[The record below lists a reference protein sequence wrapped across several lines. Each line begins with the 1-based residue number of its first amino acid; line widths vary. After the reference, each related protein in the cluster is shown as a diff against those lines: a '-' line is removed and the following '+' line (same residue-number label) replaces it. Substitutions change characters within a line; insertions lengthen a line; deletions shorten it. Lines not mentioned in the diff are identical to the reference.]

1 MKTGYLGVMTAAAAL
16 AVSLPLSVSA
26 QQSPPTGAA
35 PAPAERMDSTT
46 PPSATAPGTTTPGM
60 ATPNA
65 TAPGPMTS
73 ADMAGA
79 INSDDLIGK
88 KVKNSSDE
96 TVGSIDALLVSKDA
110 RVVGVVLD
118 VGGFLGIGGKK
129 VVVPMNQLSV
139 AGRDDVRIPTASKE
153 QLQQAPAYEKPKS

>member
-35 PAPAERMDSTT
+35 PAPAERMDNTK
-46 PPSATAPGTTTPGM
+46 PPSATAPGTTAPS
-60 ATPNA
+60 A
-65 TAPGPMTS
+65 TAPGAMTS

-118 VGGFLGIGGKK
+118 VGGFLGVGGKK

-153 QLQQAPAYEKPKS
+153 QLQQAPAYERPKS

>member
-16 AVSLPLSVSA
+16 AISLPLSVSA

-46 PPSATAPGTTTPGM
+46 PPSATAPGTTAPS
-60 ATPNA
+60 A

>member
-1 MKTGYLGVMTAAAAL
+1 MKTGYLGVMTAAVAL

-26 QQSPPTGAA
+26 QQSPSTGAA
-35 PAPAERMDSTT
+35 PAPAERMESTT
-46 PPSATAPGTTTPGM
+46 PPS
-60 ATPNA
+60 A

-73 ADMAGA
+73 ADMASA

-118 VGGFLGIGGKK
+118 VGGFLGVGGKK

-153 QLQQAPAYEKPKS
+153 QLLQAPAYEKPKS

>member
-16 AVSLPLSVSA
+16 AVSVPLSVSA

-46 PPSATAPGTTTPGM
+46 PPSTTAPGMTAPSATAP
-60 ATPNA
+60 A
-65 TAPGPMTS
+65 PMTS

-118 VGGFLGIGGKK
+118 VGGFLGVGGKK
-129 VVVPMNQLSV
+129 VVVPINQLSV

-153 QLQQAPAYEKPKS
+153 QLKQAPAYEKPKS